1 MKIQEFR
8 ELIKAADREL
18 LEKAFA
24 ESYKKFTKG
33 QKEEVDLII
42 QGVLAGEDARSVAK
56 KDTISFEKLEQE
68 IPVFLENAYAQNYF
82 APNRVIPKNQRPKWR
97 FLVKNYIKALEK
109 IPAEDENCDKSARL
123 LSDLY
128 RMLCTACNYYLFST
142 DDAFRSVGWE
152 QPELFRLVVKKW
164 FCNGYSREKI
174 AILLNDAVS
183 GGLSREAL
191 HIFQISVLLDE
202 LKTSDVK
209 YMAIEEAG
217 KLIDERKKKL
227 GGLKKYDSTYQL
239 DDEINCLCE
248 MVLMTAIELAEPA
261 SGIEFFFQN
270 SRHRNEEITL
280 FCALQTVEWMEADE
294 LWTTVYEYGI
304 GKKIEPRDSLAQKY
318 QAMKHMK

>member
-1 MKIQEFR
+1 M
-8 ELIKAADREL
+8 
-18 LEKAFA
+18 
-24 ESYKKFTKG
+24 
-33 QKEEVDLII
+33 
-42 QGVLAGEDARSVAK
+42 
-56 KDTISFEKLEQE
+56 
-68 IPVFLENAYAQNYF
+68 
-82 APNRVIPKNQRPKWR
+82 
-97 FLVKNYIKALEK
+97 EK

-191 HIFQISVLLDE
+191 QIYQLNVLLDE

-280 FCALQTVEWMEADE
+280 FCALQVVEWMEADE

-304 GKKIEPRDSLAQKY
+304 GKKIEPRDSLVRKY
-318 QAMKHMK
+318 QEMKHVK